1 MNAKQKVQELL
12 DKQAKEVIN
21 KLPESFD
28 SHDFIQMLIKV
39 DEKGYVETLSGFISS
54 SNGIFR
60 SFHSQIGIYLSS
72 ERNSLNIESKGKV
85 SSENIKDYFSDNEK
99 WVKNKVK

>member
-1 MNAKQKVQELL
+1 MKVKQEVQELL
-12 DKQAKEVIN
+12 DKKAKEAIN
-21 KLPESFD
+21 RLPESFD

-39 DEKGYVETLSGFISS
+39 DEKGYVKTLHGFVTS

-72 ERNSLNIESKGKV
+72 ERDNLNIESKGKV

-99 WVKNKVK
+99 WIKK